1 MSSRTRS
8 MGAGL
13 AGSTSYGTNVNMIQF
28 GDRLQGLAPQA
39 THFFIAGNGKG
50 GWNNYRKRT
59 DAPRR
64 NFVFCMNQLGG
75 VGRAMS
81 QFKIDGVNKPDGAE
95 VCQPYRYFTERDLN
109 RRFLPPDAVTFNNAT
124 IRAAVYLWGTD
135 KAKALTQYGHI
146 SKWDVSGVTNMMS
159 LFVTDGWAEGPAG
172 MPKRFCWKGNCSFA
186 AWTTPFN
193 DDISAWDVSSVDNF
207 SNMFAGATSFNQN
220 LSKWDVSNGNTFE
233 YMFVGASSFDQRLC
247 WYMNTSEEIA
257 TYNMFGGYGGCI
269 DTTCGTAPVTVPP
282 ITCS

>member
-1 MSSRTRS
+1 

-13 AGSTSYGTNVNMIQF
+13 AGSTSYGANVNMIQF

-39 THFFIAGNGKG
+39 THFFIAGNGRG

-109 RRFLPPDAVTFNNAT
+109 RRFLPPDAVTFTNAGL
-124 IRAAVYLWGTD
+124 RAAVYLWATD

-146 SKWDVSGVTNMMS
+146 SKWDVSGVTNMDYLFMTLSWCQANPNPLASCGS
-159 LFVTDGWAEGPAG
+159 LAKWD
-172 MPKRFCWKGNCSFA
+172 
-186 AWTTPFN
+186 TPFN
-193 DDISAWDVSSVDNF
+193 DDISAWDVSNCTSF
-207 SNMFAGATSFNQN
+207 SHMFAGASAFNQD
-220 LSKWDVSNGNTFE
+220 LKWNVERGTDFTS
-233 YMFVGASSFDQRLC
+233 MFYGAVNFNQQLC
-247 WYMNTSEEIA
+247 WKISWTDTSVA
-257 TYNMFGGYGGCI
+257 TTDMFYG
-269 DTTCGTAPVTVPP
+269 TNVPGTESCVSPSCCDADVNCAPPSIRCP
-282 ITCS
+282 